1 MARVPTYD
9 GRTVAPDPAP
19 RVQLSSAGATPD
31 AFGAGVGDALARSGN
46 ALSQHAMRMQDED
59 NATEARA
66 ADAQFAAEIRSTMF
80 GAPDGSSTGYYATK
94 GKPAV
99 DGYDATAKALA
110 EKRKAVAA
118 SLNPGAQRMFDEI
131 AQRRT
136 ESELNRMATHAATE
150 RRNYQA
156 SVFETTVK
164 SAADD
169 AVAWYGNAP
178 KFNQSMATLRGTIQ
192 EYAESEG
199 WAPERTVAAL
209 RDTESGVRRSV
220 AERMVLND
228 AIGAASYVEANRDKL
243 TGADQLALER
253 ILTPAMHDQQ
263 AQEDA
268 KVALGQPIGPSRVTS
283 QADLGRF
290 VSTIEHVE
298 SRGQDYGKG
307 GALLTSAKGAEGRM
321 QVMPAT
327 QADPGYGV
335 RPARDNSPAELARV
349 GREYAAAMVVKYNGN
364 TALAAAAY
372 NAGPGTVDKWL
383 QSIGDPRTGT
393 MSNAEWA
400 ARLPVAETRN
410 YVAAVARGMGSS
422 APVNAPRETD
432 EAAAL
437 ARIDALSEAGGWD
450 TGRTERA
457 KAEVMKNAA
466 IDRRLLNQQERAL
479 SDSAWAAYDAGQK
492 LPPSLIA
499 ALPRTTREQIKAAEV
514 RRATG
519 ADVETDPVQFVQ
531 VQRLAAEDPERFA
544 TLDINKLRGV
554 FSPTDIRAV
563 GDMQNDIIKNGANSP
578 KAVTHGRIVSTTR
591 DLAEAAGISLVGT
604 KGSQRQKAA
613 AQLAA
618 FQDRV
623 SADVAAYVAENKR
636 QPDDETIRKFADR
649 WLMEATVVGSGVFS
663 DDAKPLFEIEPGAKI
678 VIEVP
683 NTFRERVRAAAAR
696 NGRPMPSERE
706 IGLLYQNPGLR

>member
-1 MARVPTYD
+1 MPRVPTYD
-9 GRTVAPDPAP
+9 GRTVAPDAAP

-31 AFGAGVGDALARSGN
+31 AFGASVGDALMRSGD

-66 ADAQFAAEIRSTMF
+66 ADARFAAEIRAAMF

-118 SLNPGAQRMFDEI
+118 SLNPGALRLFDEI

-136 ESELNRMATHAATE
+136 ESELDRMASHAATE
-150 RRNYQA
+150 RRNYHA
-156 SVFETTVK
+156 SVFESTVK

-169 AVAWYGNAP
+169 AVAWFSNAP

-209 RDTESGVRRSV
+209 RDAESGVRRSV
-220 AERMVLND
+220 AERMVLDD
-228 AIGAASYVEANRDKL
+228 AIGAAAYVESNRDKL
-243 TGADQLALER
+243 TGADQLALDR

-263 AQEDA
+263 AEEDVMA
-268 KVALGQPIGPSRVTS
+268 GVGQPIGPSRITS

-290 VSTIEHVE
+290 VSVIEQIE
-298 SRGQDYGKG
+298 SRGRDFGKG
-307 GALLTSAKGAEGRM
+307 GALLTSAKGAQGRM

-349 GREYAAAMVVKYNGN
+349 GREYAAAMVVKYDGN

-372 NAGPGTVDKWL
+372 NAGPGAVDKWL
-383 QSIGDPRTGT
+383 KSIGDPRTGT

-410 YVAAVARGMGSS
+410 YVSAAARGMGGGRLT
-422 APVNAPRETD
+422 NAPAEID

-437 ARIDALSEAGGWD
+437 ARIDALAEAGGWD
-450 TGRTERA
+450 AGRTNRA
-457 KAEVMKNAA
+457 KEKLTQFAA
-466 IDRRLLNQQERAL
+466 INRRLLNQQERAL
-479 SDSAWAAYDAGQK
+479 SDGAWAAFDAGQK
-492 LPPSLIA
+492 LPPSMLA
-499 ALPRTTREQIKAAEV
+499 ALPRTTREQIKAAEA

-554 FSPTDIRAV
+554 FSPADIRAV
-563 GDMQNDIIKNGANSP
+563 GAMQNDIIANGGKSP
-578 KAVTHGRIVSTTR
+578 KAITHAKIVSTTR
-591 DLAEAAGISLVGT
+591 DLAEAAGITLVGK
-604 KGSQRQKAA
+604 KGGSREKAA
-613 AQLAA
+613 ERIAA
-618 FQDRV
+618 FQNKV
-623 SADVAAYVAENKR
+623 AADVAAYVAENKR
-636 QPDDETIRKFADR
+636 QPDDDTIRKFADR
-649 WLMEATVVGSGVFS
+649 WLMEATIVGSGVIS
-663 DDAKPLFEIEPGAKI
+663 DDVKPLFEVEPGAKI
-678 VIEVP
+678 VIDVP
-683 NTFRERVRAAAAR
+683 NSFRERVRAAAAR

>member
-9 GRTVAPDPAP
+9 GRTVAPDAAP

-46 ALSQHAMRMQDED
+46 ALSQHAMRMQDDD

-66 ADAQFAAEIRSTMF
+66 ADARFAAEIRSTMF

-99 DGYDATAKALA
+99 DGYDVTAKALA

-136 ESELNRMATHAATE
+136 ESELDRMASHAATE
-150 RRNYQA
+150 RRAYHA

-169 AVAWYGNAP
+169 ALAWYSNAP

-199 WAPERTVAAL
+199 WAPERTVEAL
-209 RDTESGVRRSV
+209 QQAESGVRRGV
-220 AERMVLND
+220 AERMALTD
-228 AIGAASYVEANRDKL
+228 PIGAASYVEANRERL
-243 TGADQLALER
+243 SGADQLALER
-253 ILTPAMHDQQ
+253 ILTPAMNDQQ
-263 AQEDA
+263 ANEDA
-268 KVALGQPIGPSRVTS
+268 KLVLGQPIGPTRITS

-290 VSTIEHVE
+290 VSAIEHVE
-298 SRGQDYGKG
+298 SRGRDFDKG
-307 GALLTSAKGAEGRM
+307 GALLTSPKGAQGRM

-349 GREYAAAMVVKYNGN
+349 GREYAAAMVAKYGGN

-372 NAGPGTVDKWL
+372 NAGPGAVDKWL
-383 QSIGDPRTGT
+383 TSIGDPRTGA

-400 ARLPVAETRN
+400 ARLPVAETRD
-410 YVAAVARGMGSS
+410 YVAAVSRGLGNSNY
-422 APVNAPRETD
+422 VNTPGDRD
-432 EAAAL
+432 EAAAF
-437 ARIDALSEAGGWD
+437 ARIDAMGWD
-450 TGRTERA
+450 SARTERA
-457 KAEVMKNAA
+457 KAAVSKNAA
-466 IDRRLLNQQERAL
+466 VDRRLKDQQERAL
-479 SDSAWAAYDAGQK
+479 SDAAWSAFDAGQK
-492 LPPSLIA
+492 LPPSVLA
-499 ALPRTTREQIKAAEV
+499 ALPRTTREAIHTAET
-514 RRATG
+514 RRDTG

-554 FSPTDIRAV
+554 FSPADIRAV
-563 GDMQNDIIKNGANSP
+563 GAMQNDIIANGGKSP
-578 KAVTHGRIVSTTR
+578 KAVTHAKIVSTTR
-591 DLAEAAGISLVGT
+591 DLAEAAGITMVGK
-604 KGSQRQKAA
+604 KGGARDKAA
-613 AQLAA
+613 ERLSA
-618 FQDRV
+618 FQNKV
-623 SADVAAYVAENKR
+623 AADVAAYVAENKR
-636 QPDDETIRKFADR
+636 QPDDDTIRKFADR
-649 WLMEATVVGSGVFS
+649 WLMEATVVGSGVLS
-663 DDAKPLFEIEPGAKI
+663 DDVKPLFEIEPGAKI
-678 VIEVP
+678 VIDVP
-683 NTFRERVRAAAAR
+683 ASFRERVRAAAAR
-696 NGRPMPSERE
+696 NGRPMPTERE

>member
-1 MARVPTYD
+1 MPRVPTYD
-9 GRTVAPDPAP
+9 GRTVAPDPLP
-19 RVQLSSAGATPD
+19 RVQLSSANATPD
-31 AFGAGVGDALARSGN
+31 AFGAGLGDALSRTGD
-46 ALSQHAMRMQDED
+46 ALGQHAMRMQDED
-59 NATEARA
+59 NETAARA
-66 ADAQFAAEIRSTMF
+66 AYAAFAESSRSTMF

-99 DGYDATAKALA
+99 DGYATTAKAL
-110 EKRKAVAA
+110 EERRKAVAA
-118 SLNPGAQRMFDEI
+118 TLNPAAAKMFDQVAE
-131 AQRRT
+131 RRT
-136 ESELNRMATHAATE
+136 ASELDRMASHAATE

-156 SVFETTVK
+156 SVYETTVK

-169 AVAWYGNAP
+169 AVAWYANAP
-178 KFNQSMATLRGTIQ
+178 KFDQSMATLRGTIQ
-192 EYAESEG
+192 QYGESEG

-209 RDTESGVRRSV
+209 HDAESGVRRSV
-220 AERMVLND
+220 AERMALGD

-243 TGADQLALER
+243 TGADQLALDR

-268 KVALGQPIGPSRVTS
+268 KMALGQPIGPSRVTS

-307 GALLTSAKGAEGRM
+307 GAILTSAKGAQGRM

-349 GREYAAAMVVKYNGN
+349 GREYAAAMVVKYDGN

-372 NAGPGTVDKWL
+372 NAGPGAVDKWL
-383 QSIGDPRTGT
+383 RSIGDPRTGAL
-393 MSNAEWA
+393 SNAEWA
-400 ARLPVAETRN
+400 ARLPVAETRD
-410 YVAAVARGMGSS
+410 YVAAVARGLGSS
-422 APVNAPRETD
+422 APVNTPSEPD

-450 TGRTERA
+450 PGRTERA

-479 SDSAWAAYDAGQK
+479 SDGAWAAFDAGQK
-492 LPPSLIA
+492 LPPSMVA
-499 ALPRTTREQIKAAEV
+499 ALPRTTREAIKAAEA
-514 RRATG
+514 RRAAGT
-519 ADVETDPVQFVQ
+519 DVKTDPVQFVQ

-563 GDMQNDIIKNGANSP
+563 GDMQNDIIKNGAKSP

-591 DLAEAAGISLVGT
+591 DLAEAAGITLVGT
-604 KGSQRQKAA
+604 KGSQREKAA

-618 FQDRV
+618 FQDKV
-623 SADVAAYVAENKR
+623 SADVSAYVAENKR
-636 QPDDETIRKFADR
+636 QPDDDTIRKFADR
-649 WLMEATVVGSGVFS
+649 WLMQATVIGSGVFN
-663 DDAKPLFEIEPGAKI
+663 DDVKPLLDIAPGTPIK
-678 VIEVP
+678 IEVP
-683 NTFRERVRAAAAR
+683 NTFRDRVLGAAKRA
-696 NGRPMPSERE
+696 GRPAPTERE
-706 IGLLYQNPGLR
+706 IGMLYQNPRFR